1 MLRIALATLRT
12 RWTGFVGSFVA
23 LALGAGLL
31 AVMGL
36 ALASSLHAPER
47 KPERFAAAPVLVK
60 GADTLRVATP
70 AGDRVRKLSRP
81 RAVPDEVKARLS
93 RLGRVVEDRAFGV
106 RVRGGP
112 PDLVGHPWPTAA
124 FTPYHLTEGRAPRAG
139 DEVAVS
145 DGWSADGGPV
155 RPGERLRT
163 ARGTVRVVGVVG
175 GRGFENAVFYT
186 GRRAAQL
193 SPESPQLVVDTDD
206 AAAVRAVVRDGG
218 AGAHVL
224 TGDARRLAD
233 ADPDR
238 DREALTAMNAMFGTA
253 GGVSAFVSVF
263 VVAATFAFAVAQRRR
278 EFGLLR
284 MAGATPAQ
292 VRRTVLCEAL
302 VVGALASATGCLLGA
317 QGAPE
322 LAAWAVDRELA
333 PRWFRIGD
341 HIWPYH
347 LAFWT
352 GLLVAL
358 AGAVAASWRAGRTAP
373 AEALRES
380 AADSRALP
388 LLRRLCAGALLLTAA
403 VALVV
408 SLATDPSDLLHRKTY
423 VTRPMLLIVG
433 VALLAPLLV
442 GPLVRLLAWLPA
454 RLPGAAGMLL
464 RQNAVTGRS
473 RTAAV
478 AAPVLIT
485 VALTGSLLGATATL
499 SGAEATELRT
509 GTAADLVLTPT
520 RPQGFEEATL
530 RRLRQ
535 LPGTEVSASST
546 SAVYTL
552 EDGVALVESPA
563 RAADPVRLRATARPP
578 LVAGSLADLDD
589 DSIVV
594 NEEWEQHT
602 VGRRVEVWLGDGT
615 RKSLRIA
622 AVMAVGTGGNGVYV
636 TPRNAPRAPVD
647 RVDVRL
653 REGADAAAVSAALR
667 EAVPASD
674 GRVRTKEEWIRE
686 RRPDAARTT
695 RAGLFLVLGIAL
707 LYTAIALADIMAM
720 STADR
725 VRELALLRLA
735 GATRRQV
742 LRTVAAEALLVVGVG
757 GLLGTAVAGLQL
769 AGMWCALSLLSVWTP
784 LQLPWAALGGVLAAC
799 ALIAV
804 LCATVPAA
812 LSLRHRAVGLA
823 GVRE

>member
-163 ARGTVRVVGVVG
+163 ARGAVRVVGVVG

-322 LAAWAVDRELA
+322 LAAWAVDRE
-333 PRWFRIGD
+333 
-341 HIWPYH
+341 
-347 LAFWT
+347 
-352 GLLVAL
+352 
-358 AGAVAASWRAGRTAP
+358 
-373 AEALRES
+373 
-380 AADSRALP
+380 
-388 LLRRLCAGALLLTAA
+388 
-403 VALVV
+403 
-408 SLATDPSDLLHRKTY
+408 
-423 VTRPMLLIVG
+423 
-433 VALLAPLLV
+433 
-442 GPLVRLLAWLPA
+442 
-454 RLPGAAGMLL
+454 PGAALVPDRRPHLAVPPGLL
-464 RQNAVTGRS
+464 
-473 RTAAV
+473 
-478 AAPVLIT
+478 
-485 VALTGSLLGATATL
+485 
-499 SGAEATELRT
+499 
-509 GTAADLVLTPT
+509 D
-520 RPQGFEEATL
+520 
-530 RRLRQ
+530 
-535 LPGTEVSASST
+535 
-546 SAVYTL
+546 
-552 EDGVALVESPA
+552 
-563 RAADPVRLRATARPP
+563 RAAGGP
-578 LVAGSLADLDD
+578 
-589 DSIVV
+589 
-594 NEEWEQHT
+594 
-602 VGRRVEVWLGDGT
+602 GRCG
-615 RKSLRIA
+615 
-622 AVMAVGTGGNGVYV
+622 
-636 TPRNAPRAPVD
+636 
-647 RVDVRL
+647 
-653 REGADAAAVSAALR
+653 
-667 EAVPASD
+667 
-674 GRVRTKEEWIRE
+674 
-686 RRPDAARTT
+686 
-695 RAGLFLVLGIAL
+695 
-707 LYTAIALADIMAM
+707 
-720 STADR
+720 
-725 VRELALLRLA
+725 
-735 GATRRQV
+735 
-742 LRTVAAEALLVVGVG
+742 G
-757 GLLGTAVAGLQL
+757 GLLPCRAHGSRRGT
-769 AGMWCALSLLSVWTP
+769 
-784 LQLPWAALGGVLAAC
+784 
-799 ALIAV
+799 
-804 LCATVPAA
+804 
-812 LSLRHRAVGLA
+812 A
-823 GVRE
+823 GVRRGQPCPAAAPPPVRRCPAAHGGGRPGRVTGDRSE